1 MRYEFNLAVMFR
13 DRALGVVIGLNVAN
27 KAVVWL
33 NLVNLENFLKLMIA
47 QLLSFSMYE
56 TYVQSVAPNRK
67 KKVRVDEE
75 QITIFPL
82 SWYVVPWTTSGL
94 GQKEINYQL

>member
-1 MRYEFNLAVMFR
+1 MMFR

-27 KAVVWL
+27 KAAFWL
-33 NLVNLENFLKLMIA
+33 NFMNLENFLKLMLA
-47 QLLSFSMYE
+47 QLLSFSMYG
-56 TYVQSVAPNRK
+56 TYVQSVVPNRK
-67 KKVRVDEE
+67 KKVGVDEE
-75 QITIFPL
+75 QVIIFPL